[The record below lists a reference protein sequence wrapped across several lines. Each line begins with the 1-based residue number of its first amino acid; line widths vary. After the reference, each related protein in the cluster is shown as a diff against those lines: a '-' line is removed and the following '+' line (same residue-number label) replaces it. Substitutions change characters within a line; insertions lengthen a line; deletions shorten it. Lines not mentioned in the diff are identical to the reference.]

1 MINYY
6 FVVYCRLSSG
16 IRMVDAINYIS
27 DVATLMTSQ
36 QVTDT
41 FKAIEQWLQVLK

>member
-16 IRMVDAINYIS
+16 IRMLDALNYIS
-27 DVATLMTSQ
+27 DVATRMTSQ
-36 QVTDT
+36 QVKDT
-41 FKAIEQWLQVLK
+41 FKAIEQGLQVLK